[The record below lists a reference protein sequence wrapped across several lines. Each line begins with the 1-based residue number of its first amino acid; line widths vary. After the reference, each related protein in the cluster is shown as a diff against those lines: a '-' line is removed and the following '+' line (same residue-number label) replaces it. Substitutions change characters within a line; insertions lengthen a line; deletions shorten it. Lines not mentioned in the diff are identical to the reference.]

1 MNHDKLKKKNKE
13 LPSNCMKQG
22 HARWIHRVQ

>member
-22 HARWIHRVQ
+22 HAR